1 MVDRSPYLSFLT
13 VSDVSV
19 KYISVKNKITKIWR
33 SLALQNLFRL
43 EITIHTHDIT
53 TNKGVINIIS
63 SES

>member
-43 EITIHTHDIT
+43 KITIHTHDIT
-53 TNKGVINIIS
+53 TNKGVINNS
-63 SES
+63 N